1 MIPNIANINDDPIFS
16 VSGDIAM
23 NWWFYDNGVRIA
35 LTGGHLSDENDNDQN
50 THGLGIHARLK
61 NAKKAEAD
69 DRTST
74 IEISN
79 IQDCPFPECPAV
91 KQKVQ
96 GKNHGT
102 RFKSGPVYGNYAIYV
117 SNSTA
122 KFPTD
127 KNLGLVMKS
136 KKIDFTIAGLL
147 RNTF

>member
-23 NWWFYDNGVRIA
+23 NWWFHDNGVRIA

-79 IQDCPFPECPAV
+79 IQDCPFPECPAA

-122 KFPTD
+122 NFPTD
-127 KNLGLVMKS
+127 KKLGLVMKS